1 MWNIIVNSLILAAM
15 GTVFLRLAGRK
26 SLSQMTTPQIVI
38 LLSIGA
44 ILGSEAGGKGI
55 GYSLLAAATFI
66 AFLVAME
73 FLTLHWNRSEK
84 ILKGKSV
91 LVISEGQLVLD
102 NLKKLRMSVDDLEKR
117 LRIAGISSIRN
128 VKTGTIEDNGE
139 YGYEL
144 MPHAQPV
151 TRSDLELMLGV
162 KLGTPA
168 PSPNI
173 FTEVSKDRHD
183 REIPPRLQ

>member
-1 MWNIIVNSLILAAM
+1 M
-15 GTVFLRLAGRK
+15 
-26 SLSQMTTPQIVI
+26 
-38 LLSIGA
+38 
-44 ILGSEAGGKGI
+44 
-55 GYSLLAAATFI
+55 
-66 AFLVAME
+66 
-73 FLTLHWNRSEK
+73 
-84 ILKGKSV
+84 
-91 LVISEGQLVLD
+91 LD

-139 YGYEL
+139 FGYEL

-183 REIPPRLQ
+183 HEIPPRLQ